1 MALFLSTFIN
11 KIDKKGR
18 VSVPAPFRTA
28 LGSHSFQGIALFRS
42 YNSAALEG
50 SGLDRMARLSQSVD
64 TLDLFSQEQDDLAA
78 VLFADT
84 QQLPFDGEGRIMIP
98 QELLDHAGIIDQVC
112 FVGRGATFQI
122 WNPDTFTAHQ
132 VQARERLK
140 QNKATLRLSQPPG
153 DGP

>member
-11 KIDKKGR
+11 KVDKKGR
-18 VSVPAPFRTA
+18 VSVPAPFRSA
-28 LGSHSFQGIALFRS
+28 LSSQEFQGIALFRS
-42 YNSAALEG
+42 YNSPALEG

-84 QQLPFDGEGRIMIP
+84 HQLPFDGEGRIMIP
-98 QELLDHAGIIDQVC
+98 QELLDHAGIVDHIC

-122 WNPDTFTAHQ
+122 WNPDTFAQHQ
-132 VQARERLK
+132 ERARERLK
-140 QNKATLRLSQPPG
+140 QSKATLKLSQTSG
-153 DGP
+153 DAP